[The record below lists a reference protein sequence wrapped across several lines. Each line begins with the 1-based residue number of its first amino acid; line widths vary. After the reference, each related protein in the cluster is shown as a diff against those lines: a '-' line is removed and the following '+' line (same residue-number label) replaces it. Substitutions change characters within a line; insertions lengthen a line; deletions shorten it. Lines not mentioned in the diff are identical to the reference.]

1 MKFFSLSIL
10 AAFAAFAAV
19 AYPNEPEAVW
29 LTSRS
34 YVGVA
39 GGMLMPG
46 GGASVRRA
54 ADVAVRV
61 GTAWSDYAEVE
72 LEAACAPNAST
83 RAGHEALSGVA
94 ARLVMHMNGWE
105 AFDKLFGCERFDP
118 FVTVGAATRFGA
130 RHAFADGSHRTATG
144 PTVGVGAFYHLTD
157 SLDLRFDAQAM
168 LGIDSPCSEMYTV
181 CIGIQWNFGG
191 GGE

>member
-19 AYPNEPEAVW
+19 AYPNEPEPVW
-29 LTSRS
+29 LASRS

-54 ADVAVRV
+54 ADVAVRL

-118 FVTVGAATRFGA
+118 FLTVGAATRFGA

-144 PTVGVGAFYHLTD
+144 PTVGVGAFYHLTERL
-157 SLDLRFDAQAM
+157 SVRAEARAALCC
-168 LGIDSPCSEMYTV
+168 DSPCGMLYGVFAGLQYS
-181 CIGIQWNFGG
+181 FGAD
-191 GGE
+191 E

>member
-39 GGMLMPG
+39 GGMLLPG
-46 GGASVRRA
+46 DGASVRRA

-61 GTAWSDYAEVE
+61 GTAWSDYTEME

-83 RAGHEALSGVA
+83 RVGHDALSGVA
-94 ARLVMHMNGWE
+94 ARLVMYMYGLE
-105 AFDKLFGCERFDP
+105 VLYMLF
-118 FVTVGAATRFGA
+118 FVV
-130 RHAFADGSHRTATG
+130 
-144 PTVGVGAFYHLTD
+144 PL
-157 SLDLRFDAQAM
+157 
-168 LGIDSPCSEMYTV
+168 
-181 CIGIQWNFGG
+181 
-191 GGE
+191 

>member
-1 MKFFSLSIL
+1 MRAFLFSIL
-10 AAFAAFAAV
+10 AAASMCAGA
-19 AYPNEPEAVW
+19 AYPNEPESIW
-29 LTSRS
+29 MMPRS

-39 GGMLMPG
+39 GGMLLPG
-46 GGASVRRA
+46 GGTSVRRA
-54 ADVAVRV
+54 ADVAVRL
-61 GTAWSDYAEVE
+61 GMEWSDYTEVE

-105 AFDKLFGCERFDP
+105 SFDKLFGCERLDP

-130 RHAFADGSHRTATG
+130 RHAFADNSHRTATG
-144 PTVGVGAFYHLTD
+144 PAVGVGAFYHLTNN
-157 SLDLRFDAQAM
+157 LDLRFDAQAM
-168 LGIDSPCSEMYTV
+168 VGIDSPCGEMYTV
-181 CIGIQWNFGG
+181 CIGLQWNFGG